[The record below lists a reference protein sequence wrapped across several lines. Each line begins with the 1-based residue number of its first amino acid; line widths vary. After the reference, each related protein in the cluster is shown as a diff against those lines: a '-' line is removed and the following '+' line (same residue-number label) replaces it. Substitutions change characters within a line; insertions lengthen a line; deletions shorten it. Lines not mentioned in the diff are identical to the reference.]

1 MSDLFKRIKWSTLL
15 SAVLTLVI
23 GIFLLARPDAAVVT
37 ISLIVG
43 WMLLISGV
51 VSAALFFAGKTFGFC
66 LSEYHT
72 GCDWKLLLDCGL

>member
-43 WMLLISGV
+43 WMLLISGFLPEKP
-51 VSAALFFAGKTFGFC
+51 SDLPI
-66 LSEYHT
+66 
-72 GCDWKLLLDCGL
+72 